1 MAAFHDYRFKGL
13 TGGPATEATLR
24 TSDTDALFQEEL
36 TTICDDE
43 DEVYD
48 LGFIV
53 EEHDDRRGRLLP
65 HWQRLETLDSDEA
78 LETDPRGT
86 LPEEALSLRRSG
98 VPSAWRPAVL
108 SMEYADAERNE
119 QEFAESTGLVV
130 DPAVYRP
137 KSAARRGGRKVYVL
151 DRNLAHGVG
160 LDGCVNGIAPG
171 FGTSVPQDIGAGG
184 FAVADHPVL
193 GTIRTRK
200 T

>member
-1 MAAFHDYRFKGL
+1 MAAFRDYRFKGL
-13 TGGPATEATLR
+13 PGGPVTEATLR
-24 TSDTDALFQEEL
+24 SSDTDALFMAEL
-36 TTICDDE
+36 STIREDE

-53 EEHDDRRGRLLP
+53 EEHDDRRGGLLA

-78 LETDPRGT
+78 LETDPRGA

-98 VPSAWRPAVL
+98 VPSAWRPGEL
-108 SMEYADAERNE
+108 SMDYADAERNE

-130 DPAVYRP
+130 DPAVHSPKRP
-137 KSAARRGGRKVYVL
+137 ARRGGRTVYVL
-151 DRNLAHGVG
+151 DRNLAYGVG

-171 FGTSVPQDIGAGG
+171 FGTSVPQDIGIGG

-193 GTIRTRK
+193 GSVRTRK
-200 T
+200 M